1 MEATIRKEVNICVT
15 EKVTYKLEVVTKD
28 KRKRQ

>member
-15 EKVTYKLEVVTKD
+15 EKDTYKLEVVAKD